1 MQQEQ
6 QEHQEILEKEL
17 TEEQLDAIYI
27 FLSMNWETFTE
38 EEKEYWK
45 IIMEKIDPE
54 FNYE

>member
-1 MQQEQ
+1 MSQSDDNIEQ
-6 QEHQEILEKEL
+6 QEISEEEIE
-17 TEEQLDAIYI
+17 AIYI
-27 FLSMNWETFTE
+27 FLSISWETFTD

>member
-1 MQQEQ
+1 MSQNDDSI
-6 QEHQEILEKEL
+6 EHQEIS
-17 TEEQLDAIYI
+17 EEQIEPLYI
-27 FLSMNWETFTE
+27 FLSINWETFSE